1 MYPSLSSSTQHGLF
15 KFLHSWQR
23 ELDIGGFV
31 GTVLLDLSKTYD
43 SISHEVTIAKLKC
56 YSLQFKVNFKLSH
69 RK

>member
-1 MYPSLSSSTQHGLF
+1 MCPSLSSSTQHGLF

-31 GTVLLDLSKTYD
+31 GTVLMDLSKTYD

-56 YSLQFKVNFKLSH
+56 YSLDEVFSLKLIWN
-69 RK
+69 